1 MAEAR
6 LYLCPRCGSLEI
18 YADHLTP
25 LGQLYK
31 CPACAYQGAFVIE
44 ADSPEEAKALSD
56 KIAEGEPEDE
66 PDPEAQG

>member
-6 LYLCPRCGSLEI
+6 LYLCPRCGSMEI

-31 CPACAYQGAFVIE
+31 CPVCGYQGAFVIE
-44 ADSPEEAKALSD
+44 ADSPEEARRLSD
-56 KIAEGEPEDE
+56 EISGADGEADED
-66 PDPEAQG
+66 

>member
-18 YADHLTP
+18 HADHLTP

-31 CPACAYQGAFVIE
+31 CPDCGYQGAFVIE
-44 ADSPEEAKALSD
+44 ADTPEEAKRLSD
-56 KIAEGEPEDE
+56 EIAEGE
-66 PDPEAQG
+66 GSG